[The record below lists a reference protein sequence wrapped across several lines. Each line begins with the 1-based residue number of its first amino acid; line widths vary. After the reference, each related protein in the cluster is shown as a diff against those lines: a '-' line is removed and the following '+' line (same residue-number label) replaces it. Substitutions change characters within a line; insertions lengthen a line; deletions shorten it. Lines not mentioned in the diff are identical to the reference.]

1 MPESQHDTIPDSEH
15 PEHELE
21 HEHGEGEHAH
31 EHVPGEGVVAT
42 QRWCG
47 DKCRQCLGCR
57 TKPQTSA
64 SVGGIPSV
72 MNMNDMS
79 TGTGR
84 LGG

>member
-42 QRWCG
+42 QR
-47 DKCRQCLGCR
+47 
-57 TKPQTSA
+57 
-64 SVGGIPSV
+64 
-72 MNMNDMS
+72 
-79 TGTGR
+79 
-84 LGG
+84 